1 MRTYTLRHAFIAVC
15 ALLLVSGMFFRCE
28 AQTTYGSIVG
38 TASDPSGAVL
48 VGTHVTVTNVGTGVR
63 ATQVTNDVG
72 AYAFTTLFPG
82 QYTIHAELVGFQSLD
97 ISDIQLQVNQ
107 TVRFD
112 LTMTL
117 GQVSQRV
124 EVTATLAT
132 LATDTSDVGEVV
144 ENHQLVDLPLNGR
157 QFVQLATL
165 SSDVYLSGPNNAG
178 DSAGDQ
184 VISQGGRLFSN
195 SYMLDGTDIRVER
208 GGSYGVSPSI
218 DALGEFKLMQ
228 NTFSAQYGYGQT
240 VLTATIKSGTNQFH
254 GVAFDFLRNNALDA
268 NYSFNPTGTVPPLHQ
283 NQFGGSLGGPIKKGK
298 LFFFVN
304 YEGTRLRQ
312 GNVSNVLE
320 PTAAQLGGD
329 LAGMATAIDPLTGQ
343 PFPGNVIPT
352 NRISKFALA
361 GAQYYPTPHGA
372 AVGGTNLSVNTGYT
386 MNNDQ
391 GLARLDYYINT
402 NNRIDG
408 FVSINNF
415 SDNNP
420 GPNPYEGMIDTR
432 KGHPIVG
439 AEYTHI
445 FRPTLL
451 NNFHF
456 GYARQLIYEGQSL
469 TTPGDLSES
478 AFGLQNVNPDAFAM
492 AIPEID
498 ISGFQGTGPYEW
510 QPTGTNNFNTQFS
523 DTVTITRGHHI
534 LNFGTDIRRITYF
547 DDGWAVQ
554 NGTLTFNGS
563 YTCQIVAGSC
573 VSGTGNPMADYL
585 LGLPNYAHL
594 AQKGAGDYTYQLE
607 WGVFAFFAQD
617 DWKITPHLTLNLGL
631 RWEGNQNPREIHNE
645 YDNWDMTTQ
654 TMLYAGKTMP
664 DRIYPMQKD
673 NFGPRVGLAYS
684 PRWLPKTVFRGGLS
698 VMDGQQRLW
707 EAALFHFQ
715 PPYVNEMF
723 LYNDWPTPTFTS
735 TTLFPAAVTS
745 CCAGV
750 DLTQD
755 TVYTLNKRMT
765 PKYYEWN
772 FNIQRELPHN
782 FLLQVGYVGTHGMDL
797 PIRYN
802 ADQATAF
809 DPNNPTTVLSREP
822 YPLIGYIGGNAFSS
836 YSNFNALEIK
846 VERRFSHGFS
856 ITGVYDWQKD
866 MEVATQDEASTFDIN
881 HQNWNYGPNY
891 VAQHAVINYIYELP
905 FGPGKA
911 LLGNSKGAL
920 GHLVGGWQFDGIT
933 SINSGNYLT
942 ATSDVNNG
950 VGGRAGNYPDA
961 VPSQNPN
968 SGSHTVAQWFNTA
981 AFVDPSY
988 TRYGDSGAGTIIGP
1002 GAINFD
1008 LSFFKNIKF
1017 TESKS
1022 LQFRWEMFNAFNHVN
1037 LGNPNTD
1044 CSSGPGQFGLITYAG
1059 AARVMQAG
1067 LKFYF

>member
-1 MRTYTLRHAFIAVC
+1 MRIFVLRRAVIATC
-15 ALLLVSGMFFRCE
+15 ALILASGTSFRCE
-28 AQTTYGSIVG
+28 AQTNYGSIVG
-38 TASDPSGAVL
+38 TARDASGAVI
-48 VGTHVTVTNVGTGVR
+48 VGTHVTVTNVATGVDV
-63 ATQVTNDVG
+63 TQATNDVG
-72 AYAFTTLFPG
+72 AFSFTTLFPG
-82 QYTIHAELVGFQSLD
+82 RYTIHAEMQGFQSVD

-112 LTMTL
+112 VTMPP

-132 LATDTSDVGEVV
+132 LATDTSDVGEVI
-144 ENHQLVDLPLNGR
+144 ENQQLVDLPLNGR

-195 SYMLDGTDIRVER
+195 SYLLDGTDIRVER

-228 NTFSAQYGYGQT
+228 NTFSAEYGFGQT
-240 VLTATIKSGTNQFH
+240 VLTAAIKNGTNSFH
-254 GVAFDFLRNNALDA
+254 GVVFDFLRNNALDA

-304 YEGTRLRQ
+304 YEGTRLTQ
-312 GNVSNVLE
+312 GKVTNVLE
-320 PTAAQLGGD
+320 PTANQLGGN
-329 LAGMATAIDPLTGQ
+329 LAGMATAIDPTTGQ
-343 PFPGNVIPT
+343 AFPGNIIPT

-361 GAQYYPTPHGA
+361 AAQYYPTPHGLA
-372 AVGGTNLSVNTGYT
+372 AAGTNLAVATGYT

-391 GLARLDYYINT
+391 GLARVDYNINT

-415 SDNNP
+415 ADNNP
-420 GPNPYEGMIDTR
+420 GPNPFEGMIDTR
-432 KGHPIVG
+432 KGYPIVG
-439 AEYTHI
+439 AEFTHI
-445 FRPTLL
+445 FSPTLL

-456 GYARQLIYEGQSL
+456 GYARQLIYEGQSQL
-469 TTPGDLSES
+469 APGNLPVT
-478 AFGLQNVNPDAFAM
+478 AFGLQNVSPDAFAM
-492 AIPEID
+492 SIPEVN
-498 ISGFQGTGPYEW
+498 ISGFQSTGPYEW
-510 QPTGTNNFNTQFS
+510 QPTFVSNFNTQFN
-523 DTVTITRGHHI
+523 DMVTITRGHHI
-534 LNFGTDIRRITYF
+534 LKLGGDFRHLSYADG
-547 DDGWAVQ
+547 GWAVQ
-554 NGTLTFNGS
+554 NGALSFNGS
-563 YTCQIVAGSC
+563 YTCQIVKGAC
-573 VSGTGNPMADYL
+573 ATGTGNPMADFL
-585 LGLPNYAHL
+585 LGMPNYAHL
-594 AQKGAGDYTYQLE
+594 AQKGAGDYPYTLE
-607 WGVFAFFAQD
+607 WAEFAFFAQD
-617 DWKITPHLTLNLGL
+617 DWKLTPQLTLNLGL
-631 RWEGNQNPREIHNE
+631 RWEGMQNPREINNQ
-645 YDNWDMTTQ
+645 YDNWDMKTQ

-684 PRWLPKTVFRGGLS
+684 PKFLPKTVFRGGFS

-723 LYNDWPTPTFTS
+723 LYNDWPTPTFNT
-735 TTLFPAAVTS
+735 TTLFPAPVTS
-745 CCAGV
+745 CCMGV

-802 ADQATAF
+802 ADQATPF

-866 MEVATQDEASTFDIN
+866 MEVATQDEASVFDIK
-881 HQNWNYGPNY
+881 HQNWNYGPYY

-911 LLGNSKGAL
+911 LLGNSHGVL

-933 SINSGNYLT
+933 SLNSGNYLT

-961 VPSQNPN
+961 VSGQKPN
-968 SGSHTVAQWFNTA
+968 SGTHSVTQWFNTA

-988 TRYGDSGAGTIIGP
+988 TRYGTSGAGTIIGP
-1002 GAINFD
+1002 GAFNFD

-1044 CSSGPGQFGLITYAG
+1044 RSSGSFGLITYAG

>member
-1 MRTYTLRHAFIAVC
+1 MKTYAVRHAAIAVC
-15 ALLLVSGMFFRCE
+15 ALLLASGMFFRCE
-28 AQTTYGSIVG
+28 AQTNYGSIVG
-38 TASDPSGAVL
+38 TARDPSGAVI
-48 VGTHVTVTNVGTGVR
+48 VGARVAVTNLGTGVEV
-63 ATQVTNDVG
+63 TQATNDVG
-72 AYAFTTLFPG
+72 AYSFTTLFPG
-82 QYTIHAELVGFQSLD
+82 QYTIHAEMQGFQSVD
-97 ISDIQLQVNQ
+97 IRDIQLQVNQ
-107 TVRFD
+107 TLRLD
-112 LTMTL
+112 LSMQL

-132 LATDTSDVGEVV
+132 LATDTSDVGEVI
-144 ENHQLVDLPLNGR
+144 ENQQLVDLPLNGR

-195 SYMLDGTDIRVER
+195 SYLLDGTDMRVER

-240 VLTATIKSGTNQFH
+240 VLTATIKSGTNSLH
-254 GVAFDFLRNNALDA
+254 GVAFDFLRNNKLDA
-268 NYSFNPTGTVPPLHQ
+268 NYSFNPYGKVPPLRQ

-304 YEGTRLRQ
+304 YEGTRLTQ
-312 GNVSNVLE
+312 GNVTNVLE
-320 PTAAQLGGD
+320 PTPDQLMGN
-329 LAGMATAIDPLTGQ
+329 LAGMATAIDPTTGL
-343 PFPGNVIPT
+343 PFLGNVIPPG
-352 NRISKFALA
+352 RISQFAKA
-361 GAQYYPTPHGA
+361 AAQYYPTPHGA
-372 AVGGTNLSVNTGYT
+372 AAGGTNLAVNTGYT

-391 GLARLDYYINT
+391 GLARLDYYINN

-415 SDNNP
+415 ADNNP

-432 KGHPIVG
+432 KGHPIMG

-445 FRPTLL
+445 FSPTLL

-456 GYARQLIYEGQSL
+456 GYARQLIFEGQSQ
-469 TTPGDLSES
+469 TTPGNLPVT
-478 AFGLQNVNPDAFAM
+478 AFGLQNVSPDAFAM
-492 AIPEID
+492 AIPMVN
-498 ISGFQGTGPYEW
+498 ISGFQSTGPYEW

-523 DTVTITRGHHI
+523 DTVTVTHGHHI
-534 LNFGTDIRRITYF
+534 LNLGTDIRHITYF

-554 NGTLTFNGS
+554 NGALSFNGS
-563 YTCQIVAGSC
+563 YTCQISAGSC
-573 VSGTGNPMADYL
+573 VSGTGNSMADFL

-631 RWEGNQNPREIHNE
+631 RWEGMQNPREIHNE
-645 YDNWDMTTQ
+645 YDNWDMKTQ

-664 DRIYPMQKD
+664 ERIYPMQKD
-673 NFGPRVGLAYS
+673 NFGPRVGFAYS
-684 PRWLPKTVFRGGLS
+684 PKWLPKTVFRGGFS
-698 VMDGQQRLW
+698 AMNGQQRLW

-723 LYNDWPTPTFTS
+723 LYNDWPTPTFAT
-735 TTLFPAAVTS
+735 TTLFPAAITS

-772 FNIQRELPHN
+772 FNIQRELPHS
-782 FLLQVGYVGTHGMDL
+782 FLLQVGYVGTAGRKL

-802 ADQATAF
+802 ADQATPF

-822 YPLIGYIGGNAFSS
+822 YPLIGYIGGNAFNS
-836 YSNFNALEIK
+836 YSSFNALEIK

-866 MEVATQDEASTFDIN
+866 LEVATQDEASTFDIN

-891 VAQHAVINYIYELP
+891 VAHHAVINYIYELP

-911 LLGNSKGAL
+911 LLGNSHGVL

-933 SINSGNYLT
+933 SLNSGNYLT
-942 ATSDVNNG
+942 ANSDVNNG

-961 VPSQNPN
+961 VPGQKPN
-968 SGSHTVAQWFNTA
+968 NGTHSVAQWFNTA

-988 TRYGDSGAGTIIGP
+988 TRYGTSGAGTIVGP
-1002 GAINFD
+1002 GLVNFD
-1008 LSFFKNIKF
+1008 LSIFKNIKF

-1044 CSSGPGQFGLITYAG
+1044 RSSGQFGLITYAG
-1059 AARVMQAG
+1059 AARIMQAG
-1067 LKFYF
+1067 LKLYF